1 MKATAYLVS
10 TRDGYWDVV
19 RFRDVAMRKAA
30 HVPGARVIPLY
41 TRQAVSDYLRELG
54 AKGGKA
60 TGDAKKRGDSEYYR
74 ALVAKRWK
82 GRGVT

>member
-10 TRDGYWDVV
+10 TRDGYWDVF

-30 HVPGARVIPLY
+30 HVPGARVTPLY

-54 AKGGKA
+54 AKGGKVR
-60 TGDAKKRGDSEYYR
+60 GEAKKRGDSDYYR

-82 GRGVT
+82 RDSVT